1 MKDRNKRPL
10 FQYLEGFGG
19 VELIQTKNEEGT
31 EHAAWVRNRGNI
43 GGTVWLGFV
52 HPENWKEFEDAFDK
66 MMDKYIVKRQYF
78 FFCIPIHIFHTLY
91 RPDTQ

>member
-52 HPENWKEFEDAFDK
+52 HPENWKEFEEDRK
-66 MMDKYIVKRQYF
+66 SVV
-78 FFCIPIHIFHTLY
+78 
-91 RPDTQ
+91 

>member
-31 EHAAWVRNRGNI
+31 EHAAWVRR
-43 GGTVWLGFV
+43 
-52 HPENWKEFEDAFDK
+52 
-66 MMDKYIVKRQYF
+66 
-78 FFCIPIHIFHTLY
+78 Y
-91 RPDTQ
+91 RMAGVRPSGKLEGV

>member
-31 EHAAWVRNRGNI
+31 EYAAWVRNRGNI

-52 HPENWKEFEDAFDK
+52 HPENWKEFEDAFHK
-66 MMDKYIVKRQYF
+66 MMDKYIVKRQ
-78 FFCIPIHIFHTLY
+78 
-91 RPDTQ
+91 

>member
-31 EHAAWVRNRGNI
+31 EYRRYRMAGVRPSGKLE
-43 GGTVWLGFV
+43 GV
-52 HPENWKEFEDAFDK
+52 
-66 MMDKYIVKRQYF
+66 
-78 FFCIPIHIFHTLY
+78 
-91 RPDTQ
+91 

>member
-52 HPENWKEFEDAFDK
+52 HPFEDAFDK
-66 MMDKYIVKRQYF
+66 MMDKYIVKRQ
-78 FFCIPIHIFHTLY
+78 
-91 RPDTQ
+91 

>member
-31 EHAAWVRNRGNI
+31 EHAAWVRNRG
-43 GGTVWLGFV
+43 
-52 HPENWKEFEDAFDK
+52 
-66 MMDKYIVKRQYF
+66 KYRR
-78 FFCIPIHIFHTLY
+78 Y
-91 RPDTQ
+91 RMAGVRPSGKLEGV

>member
-31 EHAAWVRNRGNI
+31 EY
-43 GGTVWLGFV
+43 GTVWLGFV

-66 MMDKYIVKRQYF
+66 MMDKYIVKRQ
-78 FFCIPIHIFHTLY
+78 
-91 RPDTQ
+91 

>member
-52 HPENWKEFEDAFDK
+52 HPENWKELEDAFDK
-66 MMDKYIVKRQYF
+66 MMDKYIVKRQ
-78 FFCIPIHIFHTLY
+78 
-91 RPDTQ
+91 

>member
-31 EHAAWVRNRGNI
+31 EHAAWVRNRGDRKS
-43 GGTVWLGFV
+43 VV
-52 HPENWKEFEDAFDK
+52 
-66 MMDKYIVKRQYF
+66 
-78 FFCIPIHIFHTLY
+78 
-91 RPDTQ
+91 

>member
-31 EHAAWVRNRGNI
+31 EYAAWVRNRGNI
-43 GGTVWLGFV
+43 GVPYGWGSSIRKIGRSLRMLST
-52 HPENWKEFEDAFDK
+52 K
-66 MMDKYIVKRQYF
+66 
-78 FFCIPIHIFHTLY
+78 
-91 RPDTQ
+91 

>member
-31 EHAAWVRNRGNI
+31 EYAAWVRNRGNI
-43 GGTVWLGFV
+43 GGTVWLGSSIR
-52 HPENWKEFEDAFDK
+52 KIGRSLRMLSTK
-66 MMDKYIVKRQYF
+66 
-78 FFCIPIHIFHTLY
+78 
-91 RPDTQ
+91 

>member
-52 HPENWKEFEDAFDK
+52 HPENWKEFEDTFDK
-66 MMDKYIVKRQYF
+66 MMDKYIVKRQ
-78 FFCIPIHIFHTLY
+78 
-91 RPDTQ
+91 